1 MKILINF
8 DFMNAVKNVNE
19 GITPF
24 KVIRNNKSVWAKFNL
39 PIYTAIN
46 LLATKGD
53 IKSSLLIL
61 GLQFGFLTVAN
72 MIVLTVSNPDIY
84 SVKSDIALGELVS
97 KFKDNNIDTSKDLL
111 KKSEVYNKKYEIKLN
126 ESKIPEL
133 IQSKYILVPTYDY
146 LGNVK
151 DTSVLQEHVVG
162 SNEYV
167 LSLVSPKK
175 VLKPA
180 LSSI

>member
-24 KVIRNNKSVWAKFNL
+24 KVIRNNKTVWAKFNL

-61 GLQFGFLTVAN
+61 GLQFGFLTFAN

-97 KFKDNNIDTSKDLL
+97 KFKDNNIETSKDLL
-111 KKSEVYNKKYEIKLN
+111 KKSEVYNKK
-126 ESKIPEL
+126 
-133 IQSKYILVPTYDY
+133 
-146 LGNVK
+146 
-151 DTSVLQEHVVG
+151 
-162 SNEYV
+162 
-167 LSLVSPKK
+167 
-175 VLKPA
+175 
-180 LSSI
+180 